1 MDKAPADIQPLHALS
16 EYDGTVIM
24 FRSSNWPAPLLEI

>member
-1 MDKAPADIQPLHALS
+1 MDKLAADIQPLHALP

-24 FRSSNWPAPLLEI
+24 FRSRIWPAPLLEI